1 LIGPNTFPGLALELA
16 GGALAIDGVRQL
28 LPALRSARWIAAR
41 GEIIASHPVSSPGR
55 IQLGKGSV
63 VTWDPGVV
71 YQYTVDGA
79 VYQSQRV
86 SFFGQSPSY
95 EGAGRVA
102 RRFPRGRKVTVWHDP
117 IRHDQS
123 VLIRGP
129 GIANFFELAAG
140 CLLFIVGV
148 IVRSAG

>member
-1 LIGPNTFPGLALELA
+1 
-16 GGALAIDGVRQL
+16 
-28 LPALRSARWIAAR
+28 
-41 GEIIASHPVSSPGR
+41 
-55 IQLGKGSV
+55 

-79 VYQSQRV
+79 VYQSRCV
-86 SFFGQSPSY
+86 SFFGQSPTH
-95 EGAGRVA
+95 EGAERVS
-102 RRFPRGRKVTVWHDP
+102 RQFPHGRKVTVWHDP

-129 GIANFFELAAG
+129 GIANFVELGAG